1 MLYFVIDGLFP
12 HLVIG
17 LSLLEFEVFFLRT
30 FMAKVA
36 FSTTHDK
43 VRESSDIT
51 VFVSL
56 LMPQNNAK
64 LHAIR

>member
-1 MLYFVIDGLFP
+1 
-12 HLVIG
+12 
-17 LSLLEFEVFFLRT
+17 
-30 FMAKVA
+30 MAKVA
-36 FSTTHDK
+36 FSTTYDK